1 MMLVR
6 VRGRRRGRATPQGV
20 VARLRLRSRHR
31 RQREVVLVAV
41 RNLAVAA
48 QLRGHW
54 VLKPVAVVLARSVGK
69 RVVAAAR
76 LLAKASMPPQRLV
89 QLRRAAGPVAQRR
102 PGPPLRLPRAEQR
115 QQVRADRA
123 ARLRGAQMVAETTG
137 LLRPSQDPAAGRS

>member
-1 MMLVR
+1 M
-6 VRGRRRGRATPQGV
+6 
-20 VARLRLRSRHR
+20 
-31 RQREVVLVAV
+31 AV

-48 QLRGHW
+48 QLRGRW
-54 VLKPVAVVLARSVGK
+54 VLKPVAVVPGRSVLTRVAVLARSVGK

-76 LLAKASMPPQRLV
+76 LVAKAAMAPQRLV

-123 ARLRGAQMVAETTG
+123 ARLRGAQMVAEATG
-137 LLRPSQDPAAGRS
+137 LRPSQDPVGGRS